1 VWLFPF
7 RITHVTFIYLYN
19 TTLDPKELFVW
30 YRGRGRY
37 STLLKRKVLT
47 DRLPRGGNGKPWE
60 GGLGEHEWHPGRMHL
75 SWAFTDEK
83 GKHTAGIWNWYFRA
97 SWWLSQ

>member
-1 VWLFPF
+1 M
-7 RITHVTFIYLYN
+7 TFIYLYN

-30 YRGRGRY
+30 YRERGRY

-60 GGLGEHEWHPGRMHL
+60 RGRYSTL
-75 SWAFTDEK
+75 LKRKVLTDRAPKRRKRKALRRWSWGT
-83 GKHTAGIWNWYFRA
+83 GMA
-97 SWWLSQ
+97 SWKNALELGFHG

>member
-1 VWLFPF
+1 MWLFPF

-47 DRLPRGGNGKPWE
+47 DKAPKRRKRKALGRWSWGTGMAPWKNALE
-60 GGLGEHEWHPGRMHL
+60 LGFHG
-75 SWAFTDEK
+75 
-83 GKHTAGIWNWYFRA
+83 
-97 SWWLSQ
+97 